1 MTHTRRRRRR
11 GVAIILAAAVAMAFA
26 AYAFTATNTVP
37 ASNAGDGSGA
47 ISGYTITNVQYQ
59 LEAANPANIDS
70 VTFTTSAS
78 AGQVRAKVVAS
89 STTYTSCSG
98 GPTSWTCD
106 FATNPTVVSADQLR
120 VIAVQ

>member
-1 MTHTRRRRRR
+1 MSQNRKRRRR

-26 AYAFTATNTVP
+26 AYAFTASNTVP
-37 ASNAGDGSGA
+37 ASNAGDGSGT
-47 ISGYTITNVQYQ
+47 ISGYTISNVQYQ

-78 AGQVRAKVVAS
+78 AGTVKAKVVAA
-89 STTYTSCSG
+89 STTYTDCTG

-106 FATNPTVVSADQLR
+106 LSPNPTVVSADQLR

>member
-1 MTHTRRRRRR
+1 MTNTRRRRRR
-11 GVAIILAAAVAMAFA
+11 GVAIILAAAASMAFA
-26 AYAFTATNTVP
+26 AFAFTATNTVP
-37 ASNAGDGSGA
+37 DSSAGDGSGT
-47 ISGYTITNVQYQ
+47 ISGYTISAVQYQ

-89 STTYTSCSG
+89 SSTYTNCTG

>member
-1 MTHTRRRRRR
+1 MHQNRRRRRR
-11 GVAIILAAAVAMAFA
+11 GVAIILAAAVAMALA

-37 ASNAGDGSGA
+37 ATQAGDGSGA
-47 ISGYTITNVQYQ
+47 ISGYTISNVQYQ

-78 AGQVRAKVVAS
+78 AGEVQAKVVAS
-89 STTYTSCSG
+89 STTYTDCTG
-98 GPTSWTCD
+98 GPTTWTCD

>member
-1 MTHTRRRRRR
+1 MSHNRKRRRRR
-11 GVAIILAAAVAMAFA
+11 VAIILAAAAAMAFA
-26 AYAFTATNTVP
+26 AFAFTATNTVP
-37 ASNAGDGSGA
+37 ATNAGDGSGT

-78 AGQVRAKVVAS
+78 AGTVRAKVVAS
-89 STTYTSCSG
+89 STTYTNCSG
-98 GPTSWTCD
+98 GPANWTCD
-106 FATNPTVVSADQLR
+106 FSTNPTVVSADQLR